1 MFMLKRILVVDDEPN
16 IIELIRMNLSKSGFV
31 IIPAL
36 TGQQAL
42 EEAGKQRPDLILLDI
57 MLPDIDGLEVLRLLR
72 TNATTSEI
80 PVIMLTARSQET
92 DKVIGLGMGADD
104 YMTKPFGLRELEARV
119 KNALRRHV
127 NYQIP
132 DEKPVRQFQLNDLL
146 IDADR
151 HEVRQKDQI
160 IDLTPSEFSILLT
173 LVENPRQVMNR
184 QDLLNAVPGDKRNQ
198 DLRTVDVHIRNLR
211 RKLSDNND
219 EPRYIETIRSM
230 GYRIRQVVS

>member
-1 MFMLKRILVVDDEPN
+1 MLKRILVVDDEPN

-72 TNATTSEI
+72 TNAKTSEI